1 MKYLQGQTT
10 AGTKWICTCCH
21 DCIMKVHTFL
31 IRLKNNLISEKYAK
45 LCVDQAEKFNVVVEY
60 FDAING
66 LDYQQHLDQLD
77 IFPRYK
83 FKKGRAGVF
92 GCFLSH
98 YYLWKQCVDAK
109 VAYIILEHD
118 GFFIRPLPNNVLD
131 LFTDVLKFDD
141 NDPYSKSYNSLVL
154 KDQTEIAI
162 TQYHNPRAKFLEKNQ
177 TGNYMRGAYG
187 YIIKPHAA
195 KKIIDWIQINGFV
208 PADQQLGDAIVDIKV
223 VTPTVVRLHPDYYNR
238 IGELSLTGNPELL

>member
-1 MKYLQGQTT
+1 MK
-10 AGTKWICTCCH
+10 AFI
-21 DCIMKVHTFL
+21 
-31 IRLKNNLISEKYAK
+31 IRLKNNPISEKYAS
-45 LCVDQAEKFNVVVEY
+45 LCIDQASKFNINVEY

-66 LDYQQHLDQLD
+66 FEYQQHLSRLN
-77 IFPRYK
+77 IYPKYK

-98 YYLWKQCVDAK
+98 YYLWKKCSTENVP
-109 VAYIILEHD
+109 YIILEHD
-118 GFFIRPLPNNVLD
+118 GFFINPLPGNILEQFQDILKLD
-131 LFTDVLKFDD
+131 
-141 NDPYSKSYNSLVL
+141 NCDPYSKAYDTMVQETQSKIVV
-154 KDQTEIAI
+154 Q
-162 TQYHNPRAKFLEKNQ
+162 QYHNPQAKFLEKNQ

-195 KKIIDWIQINGFV
+195 KKVIDWIDENGFV

-223 VTPTVVRLHPDYYNR
+223 IIPTIVRLHSDYHNR

>member
-1 MKYLQGQTT
+1 MK
-10 AGTKWICTCCH
+10 AFI
-21 DCIMKVHTFL
+21 
-31 IRLKNNLISEKYAK
+31 IRLKNNPISEKYAS
-45 LCVDQAEKFNVVVEY
+45 LCIDQASKFNINVEY

-66 LDYQQHLDQLD
+66 LEYQQHLIRLN
-77 IFPRYK
+77 IYPKYK

-98 YYLWKQCVDAK
+98 YYLWKKCSTENVP
-109 VAYIILEHD
+109 YIILEHD
-118 GFFIRPLPNNVLD
+118 GFFINPLPGNILEQFQDILKLD
-131 LFTDVLKFDD
+131 
-141 NDPYSKSYNSLVL
+141 NCDPYSKAYDIIVQETQSKIVV
-154 KDQTEIAI
+154 Q
-162 TQYHNPRAKFLEKNQ
+162 QYHNPQAKFLEKNQ

-195 KKIIDWIQINGFV
+195 KKVIDWIDENGFV

-223 VTPTVVRLHPDYYNR
+223 IIPTIVRLHSDYHNR